1 MICIEFLSLTL
12 RSAACSVPIHRR
24 ASSPQNQRRGR
35 EGRNLRM
42 NYLYK
47 YATRFATGMFTA
59 ALALS
64 LAPVGRA
71 QSAQQAPADS
81 SASAASAAPAANTQ
95 QQLDDL
101 QKEMQALEQQIAAL
115 KAAQNSAPTI
125 QAASYQTP
133 APAPADTKVN
143 LAGLLGPMTL
153 SGVVDAYYGYNYNH
167 PANNFSGWR
176 FFDGPTNAFS
186 LNMAEFVLDKAPDS
200 SSNDARFGYHA
211 AVGYGNAA
219 AVVNGTDIVNFM
231 FPPTTGA
238 NFYVKEAYGSYLA
251 PVGKGLT
258 LTVGKFVTPIGNEV
272 IETSG
277 NWNYSRGLLFYY
289 AIPYF
294 HFGASAKYAWNPKFA
309 ATFYLVNGWNNSA
322 ITHAG
327 AGLQSSGLTYGISA
341 AYTPNAK
348 WSAIEYY
355 FAGPNVT
362 ALNPNGST
370 FNQWKHISD
379 TVISYTPNAKW
390 AFALNGDY
398 GFVQKST
405 PATKWWGVAT
415 YGKYTLNAKSYFAVR
430 YEYYGDPQG
439 FSGLLIPAAKL
450 NGFGQEVT
458 GTYSYNVTSG
468 LQVRTEYRYDF
479 ASQPMFLRTQ
489 SKLLKEQNTATIGF
503 IYSFSSA
510 NAK

>member
-1 MICIEFLSLTL
+1 MYTV
-12 RSAACSVPIHRR
+12 VPHRHK
-24 ASSPQNQRRGR
+24 QRRGR

-42 NYLYK
+42 KYLYK
-47 YATRFATGMFTA
+47 GATRFATGMFAA
-59 ALALS
+59 ALALT
-64 LAPVGRA
+64 LVPVGRA

-81 SASAASAAPAANTQ
+81 SASAASAAPATNTQ

-115 KAAQNSAPTI
+115 KAAQNAAPTI

-133 APAPADTKVN
+133 AAAPADTKVN

-153 SGVVDAYYGYNYNH
+153 SGVVDSYYGYNYNH

-186 LNMAEFVLDKAPDS
+186 LNMAEFVLDKAPDT

-219 AVVNGTDIVNFM
+219 SVVNGSDIWNAALPV
-231 FPPTTGA
+231 GA

-289 AIPYF
+289 AIPFF
-294 HFGASAKYAWNPKFA
+294 HFGASAKYVWNPKFN
-309 ATFYLVNGWNNSA
+309 ATFYLVNGWNNSGIFHTA
-322 ITHAG
+322 PLG
-327 AGLQSSGLTYGISA
+327 QPSGLTYGISA

-348 WSAIEYY
+348 WSAIENY
-355 FAGPNVT
+355 FAGPVLAGVNAGGGT
-362 ALNPNGST
+362 T
-370 FNQWKHISD
+370 TQWKHISD

-398 GFVQKST
+398 GFIEATK
-405 PATKWWGVAT
+405 PLTKWWGVAT

-430 YEYYGDPQG
+430 YEYYADPQG
-439 FSGLLIPAAKL
+439 ATGLLLGAANPL
-450 NGFGQEVT
+450 GFGQEVT

-479 ASQPMFLRTQ
+479 ANQPFFARTQ
-489 SKLLKEQNTATIGF
+489 SKLVKEQNTATIGF